1 MGLFYV
7 QKIPNIMGLFY
18 VLWSLNIMGLFYVQS
33 LSYMEPFYVQLVS
46 IHYGIDSKG
55 GRGNFAHGVIPLI
68 PSSSS

>member
-46 IHYGIDSKG
+46 IHYGFTPCSTHIHKKD
-55 GRGNFAHGVIPLI
+55 P
-68 PSSSS
+68 